1 MGCLHRPGSP
11 EHPSEIYLHVFKLK
25 QGTSIVFDPSFS
37 WTPYLF
43 GKPEPLK
50 LRQTKKSLV
59 LDLPQEASMPIDTII
74 TLTPK
79 VIGR

>member
-1 MGCLHRPGSP
+1 M
-11 EHPSEIYLHVFKLK
+11 
-25 QGTSIVFDPSFS
+25 FDPSFS

-74 TLTPK
+74 TLSPK